1 MVQSAFRIRFLSA
14 ADKLYDF
21 NPCPFAQHRLAPQR
35 LLHDASIHFHG
46 DAFRIEVQPVQEIEN
61 SFAVAQGPCL
71 AIHNNLELHGWLTP
85 LFCTN
90 YSQIWA
96 PSSLNSMPNSYAE
109 QYFPVLLQ
117 AVIAMALAAG
127 LLTVSFL
134 LGKRV
139 RNRVKDMPYESGI
152 VPTGDARQ
160 RFSVKFYLVAMLFIL
175 FDIEAIFLYP
185 WAVVFRDL
193 KMAAFLEMLVF
204 VVLILSGFFY
214 IWKKGAL
221 DWSGSDLSSR
231 KR

>member
-1 MVQSAFRIRFLSA
+1 
-14 ADKLYDF
+14 
-21 NPCPFAQHRLAPQR
+21 
-35 LLHDASIHFHG
+35 
-46 DAFRIEVQPVQEIEN
+46 
-61 SFAVAQGPCL
+61 
-71 AIHNNLELHGWLTP
+71 
-85 LFCTN
+85 
-90 YSQIWA
+90 
-96 PSSLNSMPNSYAE
+96 MPNSYA
-109 QYFPVLLQ
+109 QVYFPVLVQ
-117 AVIAMALAAG
+117 VVVAMALAAG
-127 LLTVSFL
+127 LLGVSFL

-139 RNRVKDMPYESGI
+139 KNRVKDMPYESGI

-185 WAVVFRDL
+185 WVVVYREL
-193 KMAAFLEMLVF
+193 KMVAFVEMLVF